1 MQVQRFIQPTLT
13 EYMETTP
20 VVIVEGARAVGK
32 TWLLRE
38 LQKANLIAAS
48 FTLTEPTQLA
58 AANDNPL
65 AWLRSLPSPF
75 AIDEAQLLPELPLAL
90 KALLDETDESVQ
102 CVLTGSAAIGQTGL
116 GGTDPLARRSARIT
130 LEPLTEAEIASTDHR
145 PWSVV
150 DYFFDGSPIAG
161 KTTPLP
167 ADLEDSMIRGGLP
180 RYRIMNAAR
189 SFRALHR
196 QIEQD
201 INAVLTNDVLP
212 GEKNDSR
219 IAHDVLTHL
228 LMHPGA
234 ELNTTAI
241 SRSIG
246 IDSRTVN
253 RYIDLLERRFLL
265 AEIPNFHRPSKKSS
279 RTTAKCYPAD
289 SALSGSALLATGRTM
304 TDAMT
309 RGGMME
315 THVVQQIK
323 AHLGWAEIDV
333 NLTHWRENKNGRT
346 SEVDLIL
353 EDNQGRLVAIE
364 IKASGAIS
372 SSHFKG
378 IRSFKNYYGERFHR
392 GFVIGNGEQS
402 VAFDEDLWALPL
414 ASLSNPEL
422 WQAPDSF
429 GPGSPKNASLPLE
442 PQKEEVL
449 PVLEE
454 AKIFVSYS
462 HQDQNSSTGGDI
474 RKFATDVVDA
484 LEGLHGRTVKLF
496 LDVKDVGWG
505 ENLWQRLDRELQA
518 STFLMPFITPRY
530 LKSDGCRREF
540 TSFSE
545 ATLRNASE
553 QLLLPLIWIEPPAL
567 RSETPMDPIVER
579 LKSTLHLNVAAARR
593 AEPGSADYGNLVE
606 LVADRLEQVIAER
619 ETTYSETEDAGNAPS
634 MAGEPEP
641 GFDEYL
647 AKAEELL
654 PQTMKALETFLEDF
668 TDLGEAFKR
677 SFVGLQTKSPTQ
689 LRASMVRVA
698 GALKGPNIKLSHS
711 ANEAT
716 QMWDQLLTNL
726 NRGFSLYSAMDTGA
740 LPHDF
745 VETLESLAEQLEV
758 IDSAEIEGIAQ
769 QMPKMSS
776 QLVPTSK
783 ALLAGIGTL
792 RSMETSLRSWLTAID
807 QGIGATSNSRLVQP

>member
-1 MQVQRFIQPTLT
+1 MQVQRFIQPTLVG
-13 EYMETTP
+13 YMAHTP

-38 LQKANLIAAS
+38 LKKANLVAAS

-58 AANDNPL
+58 AATDNPL

-116 GGTDPLARRSARIT
+116 GGTDPLARRAVRLT
-130 LEPLTEAEIASTDHR
+130 LEPLSEAELTTSEFG

-150 DYFFDGSPIAG
+150 DHLFDGTPVVG
-161 KTTPLP
+161 TTVPLP
-167 ADLEDSMIRGGLP
+167 ANWDDRVIRGGLP
-180 RYRIMNAAR
+180 RYRVMNAGR
-189 SFRALHR
+189 PVRALHR

-201 INAVLTNDVLP
+201 IKAVLTSDVLP

-228 LMHPGA
+228 LMHPGG

-279 RTTAKCYPAD
+279 RSTAKCYPAD
-289 SALSGSALLATGRTM
+289 AALSGSALLASGRTM
-304 TDAMT
+304 ADAMT

-323 AHLGWAEIDV
+323 AHLGWAKTDTNI
-333 NLTHWRENKNGRT
+333 THWRENKNGRT
-346 SEVDLIL
+346 SEVDLVL
-353 EDNQGRLVAIE
+353 EDNQGRLVAVE
-364 IKASGAIS
+364 IKAAGAVS

-378 IRSFKNYYGERFHR
+378 IRAFKNYYGERFHR
-392 GFVIGNGEQS
+392 GFVIGNGEQV
-402 VAFDEDLWALPL
+402 VAFDKDLWSLPL
-414 ASLSNPEL
+414 AALSNFEL
-422 WQAPDSF
+422 WQTPEASKNIELH
-429 GPGSPKNASLPLE
+429 SPSDL
-442 PQKEEVL
+442 QKEDIL
-449 PVLEE
+449 PALEE
-454 AKIFVSYS
+454 AQIFISYS
-462 HQDQNSSTGGDI
+462 HQDQDSSTGGDI
-474 RKFATDVVDA
+474 RQFATDVVDA

-496 LDVKDVGWG
+496 LDVKDVAWG

-518 STFLMPFITPRY
+518 STFLMPFVTPRY

-545 ATLRNASE
+545 AAQRNASE
-553 QLLLPLIWIEPPAL
+553 QLLLPLIWIEPSAL
-567 RSETPMDPIVER
+567 RSETLTDPIIER
-579 LKSTLHLNVAAARR
+579 LSSTLHLNVTAARR
-593 AEPGSADYGNLVE
+593 ADRGSADYGNLVE
-606 LVADRLEQVIAER
+606 LVADRLERVISER
-619 ETTYSETEDAGNAPS
+619 ESSPRATPDSASARLQSN
-634 MAGEPEP
+634 EPEL

-647 AKAEELL
+647 ATAEELL
-654 PQTMKALETFLEDF
+654 PLTEEALETFLQDF
-668 TDLGEAFKR
+668 TDLGEAFKA
-677 SFVGLQTKSPTQ
+677 SVVGLQTKSPSL
-689 LRASMVRVA
+689 LRASLVRVA
-698 GALKGPNIKLSHS
+698 SKLKQPNEKLTIS

-716 QMWDQLLTNL
+716 RVWDQLLTNL
-726 NRGFSLYSAMDTGA
+726 NRGISLYSEVGSSG
-740 LPHDF
+740 LPDDL
-745 VETLESLAEQLEV
+745 VNTLQSLADQLES
-758 IDSAEIEGIAQ
+758 IDSAELEGIAQ

-776 QLVPTSK
+776 KLVPTSK
-783 ALLAGIGTL
+783 ALLAGVGTL
-792 RSMETSLRSWLTAID
+792 RSMEASLRSWLEAVRP
-807 QGIGATSNSRLVQP
+807 SE

>member
-1 MQVQRFIQPTLT
+1 MQVQRFIQPTLI
-13 EYMETTP
+13 EYMATTP

-58 AANDNPL
+58 AATDNPL

-116 GGTDPLARRSARIT
+116 GGTDPLARRSARLT
-130 LEPLTEAEIASTDHR
+130 LEPLTEAELAATELR

-150 DYFFDGSPIAG
+150 DHLFDGSPIVG
-161 KTTPLP
+161 KTFPLP
-167 ADLEDSMIRGGLP
+167 INWDERLIRGGLP
-180 RYRIMNAAR
+180 RYRIMNAGR
-189 SFRALHR
+189 PFRALHR

-201 INAVLTNDVLP
+201 IKAVLTNDVLP

-241 SRSIG
+241 SRSTG
-246 IDSRTVN
+246 IDTRTVN

-289 SALSGSALLATGRTM
+289 SALSGSVLLATGRTM

-346 SEVDLIL
+346 SEVDLVL

-378 IRSFKNYYGERFHR
+378 IRAFKNYYGARFHR
-392 GFVIGNGEQS
+392 GFVIGNGEQT
-402 VAFDEDLWALPL
+402 VAFDKDLWALPL
-414 ASLSNPEL
+414 TSLSNLEL
-422 WQAPDSF
+422 WQAPEV
-429 GPGSPKNASLPLE
+429 LE
-442 PQKEEVL
+442 YNPTKTTPSTSELQKEDVL
-449 PVLEE
+449 PALEE
-454 AKIFVSYS
+454 AQIFISYS

-545 ATLRNASE
+545 ATQRNASE

-567 RSETPMDPIVER
+567 RSGTLTDPIVER
-579 LKSTLHLNVAAARR
+579 LKSTLHLDVTAARR
-593 AEPGSADYGNLVE
+593 ADPGSADYGNLVE
-606 LVADRLEQVIAER
+606 LVADRLERVISER
-619 ETTYSETEDAGNAPS
+619 ETTSRDTADPVSTQHLAS
-634 MAGEPEP
+634 EPEP

-647 AKAEELL
+647 ATAEELL
-654 PQTMKALETFLEDF
+654 PQTEEALEAFLEDF
-668 TDLGEAFKR
+668 TDLGEAFKK
-677 SFVGLQTKSPTQ
+677 SFVGLQTKSPAQ

-698 GALKGPNIKLSHS
+698 SALKEPNEKLTHS

-716 QMWDQLLTNL
+716 RVWDQLLTNL
-726 NRGFSLYSAMDTGA
+726 NRGFSLYSEMETNAM
-740 LPHDF
+740 PHDF
-745 VETLESLAEQLEV
+745 VETLQSMADQLEA
-758 IDSAEIEGIAQ
+758 IDSAELEGIAQ

-776 QLVPTSK
+776 KLVPTSK
-783 ALLAGIGTL
+783 ALLAGVGTL
-792 RSMETSLRSWLTAID
+792 RSMETSLRSWLTAV
-807 QGIGATSNSRLVQP
+807 RQPNDANANPRQS